1 MTLATLGL
9 VLAAVGPAAAAA
21 AGRPHLVMALTDDL
35 GWNYPGYHN
44 PEVHTPTLDALA
56 AEGVRLESHC
66 EPNEQPS
73 CGCPVPDR
81 GPAAQTRTSTAL
93 PRGARF

>member
-66 EPNEQPS
+66 EPAGSE
-73 CGCPVPDR
+73 R
-81 GPAAQTRTSTAL
+81 AAQLSLRL
-93 PRGARF
+93 PRP